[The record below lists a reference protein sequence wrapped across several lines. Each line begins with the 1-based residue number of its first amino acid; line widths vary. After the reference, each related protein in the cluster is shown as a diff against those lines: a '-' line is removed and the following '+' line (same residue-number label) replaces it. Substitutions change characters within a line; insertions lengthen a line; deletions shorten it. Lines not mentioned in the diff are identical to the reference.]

1 MDPCAYPLGLC
12 QCREESPMIHHGNAS
27 YYPKSGCFRMGRILF
42 TARSIRM
49 GRHFWDLFIHLPPGT
64 ERRIT
69 PCPLYTAYHI
79 TLTTLT
85 APVVT
90 TETHPVRKGMAIMFE
105 PHLPS
110 PNLPI
115 RRVMPM
121 IFVWRIQRAIRSF
134 LRRKWEERALAV
146 MMALHPRLGLNS
158 HLAGVPGEVLKC
170 ICKQ

>member
-1 MDPCAYPLGLC
+1 MDHCAHPFGLC

-27 YYPKSGCFRMGRILF
+27 FYPKSGCFRVGRILF

-64 ERRIT
+64 ERHIS
-69 PCPLYTAYHI
+69 PHPLHTAYQI
-79 TLTTLT
+79 RLI
-85 APVVT
+85 AG
-90 TETHPVRKGMAIMFE
+90 EDGMSIIFE

-110 PNLPI
+110 PTLSI

-134 LRRKWEERALAV
+134 LRRRWEALAM
-146 MMALHPRLGLNS
+146 MMALHPRLGLHS
-158 HLAGVPGEVLKC
+158 PLAGVPGEVLKC